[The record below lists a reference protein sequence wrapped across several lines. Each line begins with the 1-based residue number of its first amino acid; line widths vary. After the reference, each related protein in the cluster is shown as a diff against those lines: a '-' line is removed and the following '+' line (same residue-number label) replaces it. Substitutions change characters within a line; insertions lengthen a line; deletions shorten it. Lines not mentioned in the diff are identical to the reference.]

1 MENNTNEM
9 EKHLKQKR
17 ENPNGRQNVFKKTII
32 KSKCD
37 F

>member
-17 ENPNGRQNVFKKTII
+17 NNSMKTLMEGKMFLKKP
-32 KSKCD
+32 
-37 F
+37 